1 MVVVFEVAVVEVDVF
16 LVVVL
21 EVLVVVVDVVF
32 KIVVVVTMQNSENVC
47 SS

>member
-1 MVVVFEVAVVEVDVF
+1 MVVVFEVAVVDVDVF

-21 EVLVVVVDVVF
+21 KVLVVVVDVVF
-32 KIVVVVTMQNSENVC
+32 KIVVVVTMQNSENVW

>member
-1 MVVVFEVAVVEVDVF
+1 VVVVFEVAVVEVDVF

-32 KIVVVVTMQNSENVC
+32 KSVVVVTMQNSENVC